1 MMSCSMV
8 GFFVPELL
16 FMLVVLVVKIGCSVD
31 VVCFVGCIGVFL
43 GLSHGFP
50 RSDYQWPMG

>member
-31 VVCFVGCIGVFL
+31 VVCFVGCIGVFFWAV
-43 GLSHGFP
+43 SWFSP
-50 RSDYQWPMG
+50 R